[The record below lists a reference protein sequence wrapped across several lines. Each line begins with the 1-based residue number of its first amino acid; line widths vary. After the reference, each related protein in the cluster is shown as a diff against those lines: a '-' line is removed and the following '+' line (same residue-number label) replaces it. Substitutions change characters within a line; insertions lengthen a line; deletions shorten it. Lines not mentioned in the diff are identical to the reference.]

1 MKLPALVLGSLF
13 ALALAIPS
21 AAQASVKVAVAGNTA
36 TAEIDLSGVTAELI
50 LTFDGVQNL
59 SASSLGISAQ
69 LLGTTDLLA
78 LATRLP
84 DATLTTLPAA
94 LPLLITVEPP
104 LLGGLALQNTVRAEV
119 HTHLLPYT
127 AGSQFRLFKAPLNG
141 AFVDITDEVAPG
153 SVRTRGTTGGFS
165 QFLVLTDLRS
175 TSTVVNA
182 KLGALRTRLGAVG
195 GTLQTTLAG
204 HLDAAEDALAAGSHA
219 GAIAAID
226 EFRATVS
233 ANAGTALPNSW
244 STSQRGNNVAGDLL
258 AGAATLRY
266 SVGYLR
272 DFGN

>member
-1 MKLPALVLGSLF
+1 MKLPALILGSLLSLTV
-13 ALALAIPS
+13 ALPS
-21 AAQASVKVAVAGNTA
+21 TAKAGVDIAVAGNTA
-36 TAEIDLSGVTAELI
+36 TAAIDLAGVSAELI

-59 SASSLGISAQ
+59 SASSLGISAKV
-69 LLGTTDLLA
+69 LGSADLLA

-84 DATLTTLPAA
+84 NATLTSVPAA

-104 LLGGLALQNTVRAEV
+104 LLGGLALQNTVRVEV

-141 AFVDITDEVAPG
+141 AFVDVTDEVAPG

-165 QFLVLTDLRS
+165 EFLVLTDLRPTAS
-175 TSTVVNA
+175 IVGD
-182 KLGALRTRLGAVG
+182 KIGALRSRLGAVS
-195 GTLQTTLAG
+195 GTLRTQLDAQV
-204 HLDAAEDALAAGSHA
+204 DAAEAALAAGNFA
-219 GAIAAID
+219 GAIAAVD

-233 ANAGTALPNSW
+233 ANAGTTLPNTW

-266 SVGYLR
+266 SIGYLR
-272 DFGN
+272 DFGS